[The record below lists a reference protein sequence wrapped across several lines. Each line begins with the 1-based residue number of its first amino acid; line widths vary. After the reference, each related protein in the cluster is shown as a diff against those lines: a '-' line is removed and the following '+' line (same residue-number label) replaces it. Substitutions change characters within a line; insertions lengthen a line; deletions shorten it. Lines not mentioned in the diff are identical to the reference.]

1 MLIEISLASGVCTH
15 MYSKIVSSF
24 INVFWVVCFGWFYII
39 LSPNDKCKPKASKIK
54 RYRTHNGHIQ
64 CIECTTCA
72 NYIGFNTISKS
83 YMHMNL
89 FLILLN
95 ANTIQVIWERKS
107 VHRHRYTSV
116 QSSYYY
122 HIVYTVYSILHRFNL
137 WQDINGNMIRIS
149 YWMRS
154 LLLLRTAATAA
165 AMLKHVPFK
174 TTATEKPVYCFE
186 NAFRSSRCWSSCF

>member
-72 NYIGFNTISKS
+72 NYIGFNTYRKAICTWI
-83 YMHMNL
+83 YFL
-89 FLILLN
+89 F
-95 ANTIQVIWERKS
+95 
-107 VHRHRYTSV
+107 
-116 QSSYYY
+116 
-122 HIVYTVYSILHRFNL
+122 
-137 WQDINGNMIRIS
+137 
-149 YWMRS
+149 YWMRIRFKS
-154 LLLLRTAATAA
+154 FEKENQSIGTGIHPFSLHTITTLCIRYTAYCIDLSYDKILMAIWYVYHIECDRYYYYGLLLL
-165 AMLKHVPFK
+165 LLQ
-174 TTATEKPVYCFE
+174 C
-186 NAFRSSRCWSSCF
+186 

>member
-89 FLILLN
+89 FLIIECEYDSSHL
-95 ANTIQVIWERKS
+95 RKK
-107 VHRHRYTSV
+107 
-116 QSSYYY
+116 
-122 HIVYTVYSILHRFNL
+122 
-137 WQDINGNMIRIS
+137 IS
-149 YWMRS
+149 PS
-154 LLLLRTAATAA
+154 A
-165 AMLKHVPFK
+165 
-174 TTATEKPVYCFE
+174 PVYI
-186 NAFRSSRCWSSCF
+186 RSVFILLPHCVYGIQHIASI